1 MGSLGLSRFE
11 DLISTVAHYQALAAE
26 NYTRVRTLA
35 EEMRAGLCA
44 HIGSKD
50 GVCVR
55 LVPPAGAFEAKDY
68 GDQAFSIPPQG
79 FRPLGAILFGLA
91 VRVSM
96 GTDWMRV
103 TIQCQKIGGEF
114 IAQIVGGEEYRL
126 SIPLKENDPEPFY
139 DHIYD
144 HVLDWFKTQIDRY
157 EAGDYG
163 GREIGFDFSR
173 SETDTLV

>member
-1 MGSLGLSRFE
+1 MSRFE
-11 DLISTVAHYQALAAE
+11 DLISTVAHYQALSAE

-35 EEMRAGLCA
+35 EELRAGLCA

-103 TIQCQKIGGEF
+103 TIQCQKIGDEF

-126 SIPLKENDPEPFY
+126 SIPLQENDPEPFY

>member
-1 MGSLGLSRFE
+1 MSRFE
-11 DLISTVAHYQALAAE
+11 ELISTVAHYQSLAAE

-35 EEMRAGLCA
+35 EELRAGLCA

-55 LVPPAGAFEAKDY
+55 LVPPAGQFEAKDY
-68 GDQAFSIPPQG
+68 GDQAFSIPPNG

-103 TIQCQKIGGEF
+103 TIQCQKIGDEF

-126 SIPLKENDPEPFY
+126 SIPLKDNDPEPFY
-139 DHIYD
+139 DHIYE

-163 GREIGFDFSR
+163 GREIGFDVSH
-173 SETDTLV
+173 SEEDSLV